1 MPAEYKYEF
10 ISLGRS
16 KALAEASSRASD
28 LYRELAAS
36 RIIDPALMERF
47 RVMRLLLGRAAG
59 HPLDSADIPLLDQL
73 LGKDMGEE
81 RQ

>member
-16 KALAEASSRASD
+16 KALAKAATQASA
-28 LYRELAAS
+28 LYRDLAKS
-36 RIIDPALMERF
+36 QVTDPSMIERLRVLRVLID
-47 RVMRLLLGRAAG
+47 RAAN
-59 HPLDSADIPLLDQL
+59 HPVDSADIRLLDEI

>member
-16 KALAEASSRASD
+16 KALAAAASHASD
-28 LYRELAAS
+28 LYRDLAAS
-36 RIIDPALMERF
+36 QVIAPAVLERF
-47 RVMRLLLGRAAG
+47 RVLRTLIGRAAN
-59 HPLDSADIPLLDQL
+59 HPMDHADIPLLDQL
-73 LGKDMGEE
+73 LGPDMGEE

>member
-16 KALAEASSRASD
+16 KALAAASSHASD
-28 LYRELAAS
+28 LYRDLAAS
-36 RIIDPALMERF
+36 KVIAPAVLERF
-47 RVMRLLLGRAAG
+47 RVLRTLIGRAANHG
-59 HPLDSADIPLLDQL
+59 VDPDDIPLLDRL
-73 LGKDMGEE
+73 LGPDMGEE